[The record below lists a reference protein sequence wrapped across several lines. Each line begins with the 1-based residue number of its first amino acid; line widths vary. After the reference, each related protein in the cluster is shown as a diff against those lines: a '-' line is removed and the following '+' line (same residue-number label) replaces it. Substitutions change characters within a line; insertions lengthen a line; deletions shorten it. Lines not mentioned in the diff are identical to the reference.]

1 MKKFATLAISLWASA
16 VVSHAQGTVTF
27 ANAGA
32 GFNAQV
38 HLDSITGPFVTSSS
52 YMAQLLLV
60 GAGGSLT
67 PIGAVANFIGAGGPG
82 YFNGGAVTVAG
93 VAPGANATFQVFA
106 WDGAS
111 GQAVYAA
118 ALAAWQGGSIHG
130 GYSLPS
136 GGVTIALGGVGSPPS
151 TPAGLVGLQ
160 PWAVTVVPEPS
171 TIALGIIG
179 GLALLLRRRK

>member
-1 MKKFATLAISLWASA
+1 MNKVAILAISLWASA
-16 VVSHAQGTVTF
+16 VVSHAQGTVNF

-38 HLDSITGPFVTSSS
+38 RIDDPINGAFVTSAS

-60 GAGGSLT
+60 GTGGSLT
-67 PIGAVANFIGAGGPG
+67 PIGPVANFLAGANG
-82 YFNGGAVTVAG
+82 YFNGGAVAVPNVA
-93 VAPGANATFQVFA
+93 AGANATFQIFA

-111 GQAVYAA
+111 GQSAYAA
-118 ALAAWQGGSIHG
+118 ALAAWQGGVIHG
-130 GYSLPS
+130 GYSKPDA
-136 GGVTIALGGVGSPPS
+136 GVTIALGGGGSPQGP
-151 TPAGLVGLQ
+151 PAGLVGLQ
-160 PWAVTVVPEPS
+160 PWAVTIVPEPS

>member
-1 MKKFATLAISLWASA
+1 MKKFATIAISLWASA
-16 VVSHAQGTVTF
+16 VVSHAQGTINF

-32 GFNAQV
+32 GFLAQV
-38 HLDSITGPFVTSSS
+38 HIDTITGPLVTSTS

-60 GAGGSLT
+60 GAGNSLT
-67 PIGAVANFIGAGGPG
+67 AIGAPAPFLGSGGPG
-82 YFNGGAVTVAG
+82 FFNGGVVDSGLSPAG
-93 VAPGANATFQVFA
+93 ATGTFQVFA

-111 GQAVYAA
+111 GQAAYAV
-118 ALAAWQGGSIHG
+118 ALAAWNGGSIHG
-130 GYSLPS
+130 GYSNPVTVPT
-136 GGVTIALGGVGSPPS
+136 GGAGSP
-151 TPAGLVGLQ
+151 AGPPGALTGLQ

>member
-16 VVSHAQGTVTF
+16 VVSHAQGTINF

-38 HLDSITGPFVTSSS
+38 HLDTITGPFVANSS

-60 GAGGSLT
+60 GAGNSLT
-67 PIGAVANFIGAGGPG
+67 PVGAVANFIGAAGPG
-82 YFNGGAVTVAG
+82 YFNGGVVAVTG
-93 VAPGANATFQVFA
+93 VALGATATFQVFA

-111 GQAVYAA
+111 GQAAYAA
-118 ALAAWQGGSIHG
+118 ALAAWNGGSIHG
-130 GYSLPS
+130 GYSSPVTVPT
-136 GGVTIALGGVGSPPS
+136 GGGGN
-151 TPAGLVGLQ
+151 PAGPPGSLTGLN
-160 PWAVTVVPEPS
+160 PWAVTIVPEPS
-171 TIALGIIG
+171 TIALGVIG